1 MGRFGETLISSD
13 WRLTQTALLTLT
25 TNEHELEET
34 RSRANNAYTPECS
47 GEHTRVHVSTCGTR
61 RGTPCVKFLIA
72 YRLCAESM
80 LSASGDSASSMEC
93 AFRLGFV
100 APLKCARARGPFRS
114 QAHGAPEE
122 LSPSARRPGISS
134 RRERSLGDKDLHHII
149 LIVEDFLSKT
159 FNMKSSG

>member
-1 MGRFGETLISSD
+1 MR
-13 WRLTQTALLTLT
+13 RLALGCAASVLGNSYGHGIRSAVPQSTPAT
-25 TNEHELEET
+25 CAPQSKT
-34 RSRANNAYTPECS
+34 RR
-47 GEHTRVHVSTCGTR
+47 RVSVCGTR

-72 YRLCAESM
+72 YRLCAGSM

-100 APLKCARARGPFRS
+100 APSKCARARGPFRS

-134 RRERSLGDKDLHHII
+134 RRERSLGDKGLHHII
-149 LIVEDFLSKT
+149 LIVEGFLSKT